1 MQEWGSQNRARYE
14 RGLGSWNHKQ
24 PISLPYRQ
32 PVIHSALY
40 QRLKHG
46 SFHSSINVAPI
57 AMQGRRGSA
66 KKIFQSVPVSKPQ
79 PFTGIFARE
88 RSAAATARAIVQAAA
103 LNTANIALLAAKALA
118 EQAKSKKAAED
129 AANLT
134 DFVYEH
140 FDVSGFQVHANPS
153 CSKQALLYSQTGS
166 SILDSDTRL
175 SRHTLQPQ
183 F

>member
-1 MQEWGSQNRARYE
+1 
-14 RGLGSWNHKQ
+14 
-24 PISLPYRQ
+24 
-32 PVIHSALY
+32 
-40 QRLKHG
+40 
-46 SFHSSINVAPI
+46 
-57 AMQGRRGSA
+57 MQGRRGSA
-66 KKIFQSVPVSKPQ
+66 KKIFHSVPVSKPQ

-166 SILDSDTRL
+166 SILDPDTRL
-175 SRHTLQPQ
+175 SRHTLQPH